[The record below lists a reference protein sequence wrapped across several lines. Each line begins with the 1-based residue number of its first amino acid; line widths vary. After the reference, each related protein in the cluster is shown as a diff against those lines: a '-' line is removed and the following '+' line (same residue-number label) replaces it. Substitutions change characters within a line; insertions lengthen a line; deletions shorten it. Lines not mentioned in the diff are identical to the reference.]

1 MYCKIILLDGDIR
14 DYINGYTIGF
24 IYKTMVNLREY
35 LVKLEC
41 LMTEI
46 KLVLKLVCFI
56 DKNII
61 GIIFSG

>member
-1 MYCKIILLDGDIR
+1 MVK
-14 DYINGYTIGF
+14 IGF
-24 IYKTMVNLREY
+24 IYKIMVNLREY